1 MNSFKNKRILV
12 TGGTGFIGG
21 RIIEKLVL
29 DHGAEVVAL
38 VHQFKNAS
46 RLARFP
52 IQMVSGDIGDYSS
65 LELAARKCDAIIHA
79 AMSMSDSI
87 TQSRRSIVDGTKNVC
102 EVAKANNSH
111 LVHFSTISVY
121 GNKDMHKIS
130 EDLPKNPEGDNY
142 GLLKYEAEVIVQ
154 NYQRDGLVAT
164 ILQPTI
170 VYGPWSFWST
180 YARNLLKS
188 GTLML
193 PRGGGGLC
201 NAVYVD
207 DVVEAVF
214 LSLTRKEVAGPYLIS
229 GYKPITWQQF
239 FYAHADDNIV
249 SKIESM
255 SDAEISDLR
264 RELIIAPPKNQILPS
279 KWKGHLKGLI
289 VEFPGFKKV
298 YNSKNGLKFLYQKLR
313 GRQQEIRLPSSGSE
327 TIAYENSVKKVY
339 PYASHLSLMESKSE
353 VSIQKA
359 KNELRYEPKFDISLG
374 GQLTRQW
381 IKWTG
386 I

>member
-1 MNSFKNKRILV
+1 MNSLRNKRILV

-29 DHGAEVVAL
+29 DHNVEVVAL

-65 LELAARKCDAIIHA
+65 LEIAASKCDAIIHA

-87 TQSRRSIVDGTKNVC
+87 AQSRRSIVDGTKNVC
-102 EVAKANNSH
+102 EVAKANHSQ

-121 GNKDMHKIS
+121 GNKDVPSIS

-142 GLLKYEAEVIVQ
+142 GLLKYEAELIVQ
-154 NYQRDGLVAT
+154 KYQRDGLDAT

-188 GTLML
+188 GTIML
-193 PRGGGGLC
+193 PLGGEGLC

-214 LSLTRKEVAGPYLIS
+214 LSLTRKEVPGPYLIS
-229 GYKPITWQQF
+229 GSKPITWKQYF
-239 FYAHADDNIV
+239 CAHGNENIV
-249 SKIESM
+249 SKIESI

-264 RELIIAPPKNQILPS
+264 RELIISPPKNNILPP
-279 KWKGHLKGLI
+279 KWKVHLKGLI

-313 GRQQEIRLPSSGSE
+313 GRQQEIRLPSSE
-327 TIAYENSVKKVY
+327 LEIAAYENSFKKVY

-359 KNELRYEPKFDISLG
+359 KNELGYEPKFDISLG

-381 IKWTG
+381 MKWAG